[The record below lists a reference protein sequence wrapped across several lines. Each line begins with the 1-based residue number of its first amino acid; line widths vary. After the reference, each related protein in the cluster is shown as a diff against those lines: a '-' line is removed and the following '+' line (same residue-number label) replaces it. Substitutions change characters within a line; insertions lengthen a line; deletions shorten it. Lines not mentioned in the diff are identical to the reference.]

1 VIPPNADMSYFT
13 SIFIDPTY
21 LAITQ
26 MHIIGVVVVVIFFD
40 SIPASLKLGPSAG

>member
-1 VIPPNADMSYFT
+1 MSYFT

-26 MHIIGVVVVVIFFD
+26 MHIIGVVVVVVIFFD